1 MTAMP
6 HAHNPAGTAAAVKDQ
21 TRASQPQDAPLVFL
35 VGPPGSGK
43 STLGRRACTE
53 LGLRFVDLVNDGRT
67 HAALEELVG
76 TKGADVVALPW
87 APTSDAPWFGLCRR
101 TGETVALWAHH
112 GMARFRSTWKAFA
125 TFLRDSGMIDIN
137 LEDYH

>member
-6 HAHNPAGTAAAVKDQ
+6 DAHNPAGTAAAVKDH
-21 TRASQPQDAPLVFL
+21 TRASQAQDAPLVFL
-35 VGPPGSGK
+35 IGPPGPPGSGE

-76 TKGADVVALPW
+76 TK
-87 APTSDAPWFGLCRR
+87 
-101 TGETVALWAHH
+101 ET
-112 GMARFRSTWKAFA
+112 
-125 TFLRDSGMIDIN
+125 
-137 LEDYH
+137 